1 LIRAFGR
8 IGTAYQKQGD
18 LANAVEY
25 YQRSLTEHRTP
36 DILTK
41 LRAAEKAKIEAEKQ
55 AYIDPAKAEEAR
67 EQGNQYF
74 KDANWVEAVKSYTEM
89 IKRNPEDPRGYSNLA
104 AALTK
109 LGSLPEAIKNCDEAI
124 KRDPHFL
131 RAHIRKAQA
140 FILMKE
146 FNKALDA
153 LTEASTQDKD
163 GKGANEIEKLT
174 REVLEKQYAAR
185 EGETEEE
192 TMARVQRD
200 PEVSSLAPIVRRAL
214 LTYQLD
220 CFHHPRPS
228 HAEHPSTG
236 QSQPTGPQ

>member
-1 LIRAFGR
+1 RGLLKRDVRCVPTLNSLPSKFYSKCDVGCLLTSVRAFGR

-89 IKRNPEDPRGYSNLA
+89 IKRNPE
-104 AALTK
+104 
-109 LGSLPEAIKNCDEAI
+109 
-124 KRDPHFL
+124 
-131 RAHIRKAQA
+131 
-140 FILMKE
+140 
-146 FNKALDA
+146 
-153 LTEASTQDKD
+153 
-163 GKGANEIEKLT
+163 
-174 REVLEKQYAAR
+174 
-185 EGETEEE
+185 
-192 TMARVQRD
+192 
-200 PEVSSLAPIVRRAL
+200 
-214 LTYQLD
+214 
-220 CFHHPRPS
+220 
-228 HAEHPSTG
+228 
-236 QSQPTGPQ
+236 